1 MTTFP
6 STELSEWFYVNPKE
20 SADDLKGPVSIRDLD
35 VLWRTSELYSTSL
48 LWKEGMD
55 KWLMV
60 NDIPELREQLMGNK
74 KKIVGRVLLFDCMR
88 LTND

>member
-1 MTTFP
+1 MAA
-6 STELSEWFYVNPKE
+6 SSSSDLQEWFYVNPNE
-20 SADDLKGPVSIRDLD
+20 SAEDLKGPVSIRDLD

-60 NDIPELREQLMGNK
+60 NDIPELKEQLMGN
-74 KKIVGRVLLFDCMR
+74 
-88 LTND
+88 